1 MTARI
6 TLAPRLDLPAATP
19 LAEALKAHAG
29 TDVDIDAGAVTHLG
43 GLCLQV
49 LIAAAAAWR
58 EAGHALTFSARSEDF
73 TEALSVFGLTHE
85 ALVSETNA

>member
-6 TLAPRLDLPAATP
+6 ELAPRLDLPAAAP
-19 LAEALKAHAG
+19 LAEALKAHTG
-29 TDVDIDAGAVTHLG
+29 TDVEIDAGAVTHLG

-49 LIAAAAAWR
+49 LIAAAAWR
-58 EAGHALTFSARSEDF
+58 EAGHALTFTARSEDF
-73 TEALSVFGLTHE
+73 TEALSVFGLTQE